1 MVGISLQS
9 HVKSWGQENPF
20 KWFEK
25 IRHFCHYQLEFY
37 MFTPFTPFCWFM
49 STYESTTAVIIIW
62 QFLMFYQILLS
73 LQVKQSKITSNKYG
87 IWDLP
92 HELPNDFRLRK
103 YLENL
108 KFHRIIVFQNKNFVN
123 TSKKLV
129 KNRSWTFPTVHYFTR
144 KLQPVSNIPHMDAAP
159 TITQVSLEEPHRPR
173 RNDKKHSG
181 EDHSK
186 WESDS
191 DAPNND
197 GGKDDIR
204 NNAFNVFNG
213 L

>member
-1 MVGISLQS
+1 
-9 HVKSWGQENPF
+9 
-20 KWFEK
+20 
-25 IRHFCHYQLEFY
+25 
-37 MFTPFTPFCWFM
+37 
-49 STYESTTAVIIIW
+49 
-62 QFLMFYQILLS
+62 MFYQILLS
-73 LQVKQSKITSNKYG
+73 PQVKQSKITSNKYS
-87 IWDLP
+87 IWELP
-92 HELPNDFRLRK
+92 HELPNDLRLRK

-129 KNRSWTFPTVHYFTR
+129 KNRSWNFPAVHYFTR
-144 KLQPVSNIPHMDAAP
+144 KLQPVSNIPPMDAVP
-159 TITQVSLEEPHRPR
+159 TITPASLEEPHRPR
-173 RNDKKHSG
+173 RNDKNHSG

-204 NNAFNVFNG
+204 NNAFDVFSG
-213 L
+213 P